1 MVQPVPSWVVE
12 DEQAK
17 WAADHSLRINQV
29 VRAQQ
34 VDSLQSFGDI
44 LYLCS
49 TWRSQNGLEFHHY
62 FVTDWVWTMDFLS
75 TGLQVHQNTPP
86 QQCAVHARFSKTN
99 AVERRLRQVCGATA
113 YSVALRNC
121 EHSAR
126 YIHSGRWISYQMS
139 GESSSLGATFVRSM
153 MDEHFRKLNRLPREL
168 REYAR
173 PTLPYSPNVYPG
185 FLEYQGSPQ
194 GLSKADHSAFNVLV
208 VGPSGCG
215 KSRLINLLFNRK
227 VAESRG
233 SAASITGELHVY
245 SGRGLIN
252 GRQKKVNII
261 DTIGLCDAH
270 IHDEDFMQLT
280 RNLKGM
286 FAFLDQASA
295 NQMLS
300 LLEVNATNMLAAG
313 TPRNGDRVRFPLG
326 ARMPQMF
333 AMPPPIP
340 KCIMTAFPQAEFE
353 VLRSDLAMA
362 VDSIFA
368 APNEGQRIPTQTH
381 SRKQSK
387 WCGQAHVA
395 MASRSGV
402 VACQDAV
409 NDYAGGRW

>member
-1 MVQPVPSWVVE
+1 MLVPEVGPAALRRLFLVTSPGLERRRAVSPCFCPECRISASETLLAGALKWQACDERLKWLAKGLWLKKARLVLSPRMVQPVPSWVVE

-286 FAFLDQASA
+286 FAFLDQVVVICSGRIE
-295 NQMLS
+295 N
-300 LLEVNATNMLAAG
+300 NAKAI
-313 TPRNGDRVRFPLG
+313 RRVVQWLRF
-326 ARMPQMF
+326 
-333 AMPPPIP
+333 
-340 KCIMTAFPQAEFE
+340 
-353 VLRSDLAMA
+353 RSYECHFLQQ
-362 VDSIFA
+362 
-368 APNEGQRIPTQTH
+368 N
-381 SRKQSK
+381 
-387 WCGQAHVA
+387 
-395 MASRSGV
+395 
-402 VACQDAV
+402 
-409 NDYAGGRW
+409 